1 MTETN
6 GTTDRPGSISR
17 EVPAGRGATLP
28 NSPADRTR
36 GSRTAGFRDP
46 GGHVREIAR

>member
-1 MTETN
+1 MAETN
-6 GTTDRPGSISR
+6 GTTDRPGSSR